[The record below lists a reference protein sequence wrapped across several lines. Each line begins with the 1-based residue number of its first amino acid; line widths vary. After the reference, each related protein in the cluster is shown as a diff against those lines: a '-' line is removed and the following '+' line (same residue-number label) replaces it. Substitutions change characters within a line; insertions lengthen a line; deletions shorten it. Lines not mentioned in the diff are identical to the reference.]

1 MDRAF
6 EGGKRKSASMSA
18 DGNRLSQLRVIHP
31 DFKRPARRNS
41 MRTQTRKISGVAG
54 VSLALLLAMTF
65 GSRLAHGQAQHVRWD
80 IVTLSLPGA
89 TVNPGGQ
96 ASAKDNLGNTLTLT
110 GTGQFVAPAGG
121 GGTSSAVTGG
131 GGWRITTATG
141 TSSGTYVVT
150 GLVRW
155 EDAPGSFPGTADN
168 IGGPGTF
175 RAGLA
180 VLRIEYSDG
189 SPGILVLSCHG
200 AGTADTVFEGITASK
215 GYVDF
220 WNTVPPSGTPATAN
234 ANRTSFHLE

>member
-1 MDRAF
+1 
-6 EGGKRKSASMSA
+6 
-18 DGNRLSQLRVIHP
+18 
-31 DFKRPARRNS
+31 
-41 MRTQTRKISGVAG
+41 MRSKTRKISGVAG

-80 IVTLSLPGA
+80 IILLTPGPVGGGP

-96 ASAKDNLGNTLTLT
+96 ASAKDNQNSTAINDNLGNTLTLT
-110 GTGQFVAPAGG
+110 GTGTFVAPAGG
-121 GGTSSAVTGG
+121 GGTSDAVTGG
-131 GGWRITTATG
+131 GTWTLTPVVG
-141 TSSGTYVVT
+141 TPSGGAYFVT

-155 EDAPGSFPGTADN
+155 EEAPGTDPAGVDN
-168 IGGPGTF
+168 IGNPSDF

-200 AGTADTVFEGITASK
+200 VGTPDSVFEGITASK
-215 GYVDF
+215 GFVDY
-220 WNTVPPSGTPATAN
+220 WHRQAPSGTPAGPN